1 MMSRL
6 IVGIATALLLAHG
19 VAMAEEELAEK
30 SLGTVVV
37 TATRTEQPIEAATNS
52 VSVITA
58 QDISNRQTQT
68 VSDALRDTPGVDVV
82 QPGSTGT
89 AAGVFIRGADSDQTL
104 ILVDGVEVNSATLG
118 GFNFGNIMTDDVGRI
133 EVLRGSGGTL
143 YGSEA
148 MAGVINILSAKGVGA
163 PHFSL
168 ASGGGNIGTSS
179 TLATFGGERGI
190 VSFAG
195 SLGYF
200 TTAGFRATNNDFSN
214 LTSALR
220 VDVTPIEHG
229 TLRGFWRSANSSLGL
244 ADNNIGNGY
253 GTFIDPNARQS
264 DTFYLAKGE
273 WEHTPTENLTYRISG
288 AYNYTLNVLSDTPDP
303 EVLALPFFSPDYF
316 LSYFRVPNTNTVAD
330 AQSDYT
336 EGTLGVTT
344 VGFEFKQQT
353 GQLESVSL
361 NPTLAPTRFDA
372 SRNNYAGYV
381 QQQLRFFDDRLSIVG
396 GFRTDGNEDF
406 GNETSAAWS
415 VGYLED
421 WGQHDRWN
429 THVKSSYAEGFRAP
443 TFNELFFPKSG
454 NQNLAAETSS
464 EYDVGAAQH
473 LGFDWLVAEATYFT
487 RRTSNL
493 IQFTSLA
500 QCPDAVVEPGA
511 TFTPCNLGRADVQG
525 VETVVG
531 AGPIHGVSL
540 RGTYTYLDWNLLGG
554 KQLLRRPH
562 NRMAASLNY
571 DRAQVLRPADR
582 FNANLN
588 VLFVGERTDIDPQL
602 FTNTANPTYT
612 RVDLAMR
619 YDMPLPGRET
629 STVGVFARVQN
640 LFDRN
645 YDEALGFKSPPINV
659 LAGGRVTF

>member
-1 MMSRL
+1 MMMRRM
-6 IVGIATALLLAHG
+6 VGVVAALMLMQR
-19 VAMAEEELAEK
+19 VAWAAEEEQAEK

-52 VSVITA
+52 VSVISA
-58 QDISNRQTQT
+58 QDIANRQTQT

-89 AAGVFIRGADSDQTL
+89 AAGVFIRGADTDQTL

-148 MAGVINILSAKGVGA
+148 MAGVINILSAKGAGA

-179 TLATFGGERGI
+179 SLGAFGGERGI
-190 VSFAG
+190 VAFTG

-253 GTFIDPNARQS
+253 GDFIDPNARQS
-264 DTFYLAKGE
+264 DTFYLGKGE

-288 AYNYTLNVLSDTPDP
+288 AYNYTLNVLSDSVDT
-303 EVLALPFFSPDYF
+303 EVIPPPFPPFF

-330 AQSDYT
+330 AQTDYT

-344 VGFEFKQQT
+344 VGFEFKEQT
-353 GQLESVSL
+353 GALKSVSGSGDVV
-361 NPTLAPTRFDA
+361 RFDA

-381 QQQLRFFDDRLSIVG
+381 QQQLRFLDDRLSIVG
-396 GFRTDGNEDF
+396 GFRTDGNHDF
-406 GNETSAAWS
+406 GSETSAAWS

-421 WGQHDRWN
+421 WGQHDRWS

-473 LGFDWLVAEATYFT
+473 LGFEWLTAEATYFT

-493 IQFTSLA
+493 IQFTSVA
-500 QCPDAVVEPGA
+500 QCPGAVVEPGA

-562 NRMAASLNY
+562 NRMSATLNY
-571 DRAQVLRPADR
+571 DRGQVLRPADR

-588 VLFVGERTDIDPQL
+588 VLFVGERTDIDPQT
-602 FTNTANPTYT
+602 FTNTANQTYT

-659 LAGGRVTF
+659 LAGGRVSF